1 MLTEKSCGA
10 VIFRM
15 EGKIRKYLLLHY
27 ESGHWDF
34 VKGNVEK
41 GEEEPDTVRREAGEE
56 TGITDLKFVGGF
68 RHLIKYFYTRE
79 KQKVSKE
86 VIFYLAETSTE
97 KIEISF
103 EHIGYEWLG
112 YEEAFKKLTFRSA
125 RDLLEKAAKFL
136 HAAKN

>member
-1 MLTEKSCGA
+1 MLTEKSCGV

-34 VKGNVEK
+34 MKGNIEK
-41 GEEEPDTVRREAGEE
+41 GEKELDTARREAGGE

-79 KQKVSKE
+79 KQHISKE

-97 KIEISF
+97 KIELSF
-103 EHIGYEWLG
+103 EHIGYEWLD
-112 YEEAFKKLTFRSA
+112 YDAAMKRLTFKTA
-125 RDLLEKAAKFL
+125 KELLEKANRFL
-136 HAAKN
+136 AAR